1 MMNDG
6 PRVDPQHI
14 DCRSGQGQEDR
25 RHMEAHVDRGRRA
38 LPTIAL
44 LLALASLA
52 YAGYL
57 HFTLS
62 SRLAT
67 AADTALRQR
76 EKQLVSQLYP
86 SLRLVYKD
94 LGQGVPEE
102 PETLDQLFGPFF
114 QIVENVGK

>member
-1 MMNDG
+1 ME
-6 PRVDPQHI
+6 DPVN
-14 DCRSGQGQEDR
+14 RS
-25 RHMEAHVDRGRRA
+25 RRA
-38 LPTIAL
+38 LPWLAL
-44 LLALASLA
+44 ILALASLA

-86 SLRLVYKD
+86 SFRGLFKD
-94 LGQGVPEE
+94 LGQGLPEE
-102 PETLDQLFGPFF
+102 PETLDQLFLPVF
-114 QIVENVGK
+114 QIVEGVR